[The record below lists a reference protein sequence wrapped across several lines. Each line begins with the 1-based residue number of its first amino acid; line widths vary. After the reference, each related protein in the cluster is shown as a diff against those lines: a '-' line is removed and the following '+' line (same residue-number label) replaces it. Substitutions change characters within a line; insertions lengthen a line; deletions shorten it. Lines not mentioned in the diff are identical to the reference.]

1 MNDLDYPN
9 RWADV
14 RERKR
19 RRTLIRINN
28 ILIAIICILS
38 VVGYIVIIQH

>member
-19 RRTLIRINN
+19 RRTLIRLNN
-28 ILIAIICILS
+28 ILLATVVVLS
-38 VVGYIVIIQH
+38 VVGYILIIQH